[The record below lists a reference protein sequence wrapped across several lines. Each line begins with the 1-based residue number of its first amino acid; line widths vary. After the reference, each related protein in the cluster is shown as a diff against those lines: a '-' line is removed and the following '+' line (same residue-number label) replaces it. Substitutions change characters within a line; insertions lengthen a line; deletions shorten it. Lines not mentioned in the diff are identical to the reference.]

1 MSTLEDKA
9 PPFERVS
16 KMFPRKPLPWK
27 VDKTSRSEVCPS
39 LPPSPIGASL
49 SRDNLEV
56 LGGFTLLRNVAFLK

>member
-1 MSTLEDKA
+1 MSTLGDKV

-16 KMFPRKPLPWK
+16 KMFPWKPLPWK
-27 VDKTSRSEVCPS
+27 VDKTSGPEVSPF
-39 LPPSPIGASL
+39 PIGVSP